1 MNPLHRFTTARLAPA
16 LLALLLAAC
25 SGGEPGAGAAGG
37 KGGDAPVPVTVAAA
51 ELKPWQQPVEGI
63 ANLRAQ
69 EAVLITAPVAGRVT
83 AVQFREGAR
92 VAAGAPL
99 VQLED
104 TEERAEYNAA
114 KTNLDLQQQ
123 RFTRSQ
129 ELRDKQLLSQDE
141 FDAQAQTL
149 KDAQAR
155 VALARAKLDKLAI
168 RAPFAG
174 VLGFRQVS
182 PGTLVRPGDSIV
194 SLDAID
200 TLRAEFQVPESQLA
214 TLAAGSAVTAR
225 SAAYPGRIFTG
236 KVAMIGSRVD
246 ETTRTVT
253 IQARIDNRDLALK
266 PGMLLTLTAEA
277 KARQALFVP
286 EAAVVPEGNNQFL
299 WRVGADNTVE
309 RIAVTL
315 GARQPGFVEI
325 TAGLKAG
332 DVVVT
337 EGHGNLRPGKAVIA
351 AAAAPE
357 TPQNPPAPVN

>member
-1 MNPLHRFTTARLAPA
+1 MRSLHRFIPP
-16 LLALLLAAC
+16 LLVLLLTAC
-25 SGGEPGAGAAGG
+25 SGGDQPATGSPGG
-37 KGGDAPVPVTVAAA
+37 KGDAPAPVAVATA
-51 ELKPWQQPVEGI
+51 ELKSWQQPVEGI

-114 KTNLDLQQQ
+114 KANYELQQQ

-129 ELRDKQLLSQDE
+129 ELRDKQLLSQDD

-155 VALARAKLDKLAI
+155 VSLTRAKLDKLAI
-168 RAPFAG
+168 VAPFAG

-182 PGTLVRPGDSIV
+182 PGTLVKPGDSIV

-200 TLRAEFQVPESQLA
+200 TLRAEFQVTETQLGS
-214 TLAAGSAVTAR
+214 LAAGSKVVAR
-225 SAAYPGRIFTG
+225 SAAWPGREFKG
-236 KVAMIGSRVD
+236 AVAMIGSRVD
-246 ETTRTVT
+246 ETTRTVAV
-253 IQARIDNRDLALK
+253 QARIDNRDLALK

-277 KARQALFVP
+277 KPRQALFVP
-286 EAAVVPEGNNQFL
+286 EAAVVPEGNQQYL
-299 WRVGADNTVE
+299 WRVSAQHTVE
-309 RIAVTL
+309 RVTVTL
-315 GARQPGFVEI
+315 GARQPGLAEI
-325 TAGLKAG
+325 VAGLKAG

-337 EGHGNLRPGKAVIA
+337 EGHGSLRPGKSVLVNTPTA
-351 AAAAPE
+351 AEKAAH
-357 TPQNPPAPVN
+357 